1 MGFLDELNDAIN
13 EKINRLHDE
22 ILIKPADYDSVHVI
36 IEGSGIEEVEFSE
49 DVGLYTVHMKD
60 GSVVTIDI
68 ELETAAP
75 TTK

>member
-1 MGFLDELNDAIN
+1 MGLLDEFDAAIN
-13 EKINRLHDE
+13 KKINQLHDE
-22 ILIKPADYDSVHVI
+22 ILIKPADYDTVHVV

-60 GSVVTIDI
+60 GSIVTIDI
-68 ELETAAP
+68 ELESA